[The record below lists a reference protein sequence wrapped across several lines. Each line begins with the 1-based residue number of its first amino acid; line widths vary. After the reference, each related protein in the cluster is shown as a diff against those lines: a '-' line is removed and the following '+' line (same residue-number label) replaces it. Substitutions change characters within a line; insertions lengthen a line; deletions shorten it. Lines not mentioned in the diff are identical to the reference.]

1 MSKWISVKKRLP
13 FSGEDVLVAVRWA
26 GRPATVDMSFVD
38 DEGEWA
44 MGSAKSHLGETLR
57 RLRLLVTL
65 RWEITHWMPLPK
77 PPEEAK

>member
-44 MGSAKSHLGETLR
+44 MWSAK
-57 RLRLLVTL
+57 